1 MFQDPELNL
10 EEEVYDLLFTDKDCS
25 PIYTPFIWRKF
36 ERTSNNRK
44 VNCMSCNK
52 PDSLYI
58 EGQDTC
64 PYCKGYGYMFKD
76 KIIKGYLYKSSNTR
90 DFGNLW
96 MKTQIGTTDVSRY
109 ILFTDSSA
117 ILNTEDRLL
126 IPNLNMEGRIEIPL
140 HINEVCKCTYSR
152 YFKASQN
159 RADFNVS
166 LLGG

>member
-1 MFQDPELNL
+1 
-10 EEEVYDLLFTDKDCS
+10 
-25 PIYTPFIWRKF
+25 
-36 ERTSNNRK
+36 
-44 VNCMSCNK
+44 
-52 PDSLYI
+52 
-58 EGQDTC
+58 
-64 PYCKGYGYMFKD
+64 MFKD